1 MFLKIFKFK
10 IYTGVLSRI
19 NLSSKTIINTI
30 NPHSYIISRKD
41 KLFFNSLSNSDYLF
55 PDGIGIVIAAKV
67 LYNKKIERITGAKI
81 HDYLLKKAVS
91 ESLKVFYLGSS
102 DETLKLIK
110 LKNTFRHSNL
120 KVHYFS
126 PPFRSNFSKNETDIM
141 LKKINLI
148 KPDVLFIGMTAP
160 KQEKWVHLNKNLLDA
175 RIICSIGA
183 VFDFYAGNIKRAP
196 KILIFLGLEWAHR
209 FVKQP
214 KRLFKRNFVSSPLF
228 VFYLLFE
235 KVKFVFFK

>member
-10 IYTGVLSRI
+10 IYTGGLSRI
-19 NLSSKTIINTI
+19 NLTSKTIINTI
-30 NPHSYIISRKD
+30 NPHSYITSKKD
-41 KLFFNSLSNSDYLF
+41 KLFFKSLLNSDYLF

-120 KVHYFS
+120 KAHYFS

-148 KPDVLFIGMTAP
+148 KPDVLFVGMTAP

-209 FVKQP
+209 FIKQP

-228 VFYLLFE
+228 VFYLLIE
-235 KVKFVFFK
+235 KVKLVILK